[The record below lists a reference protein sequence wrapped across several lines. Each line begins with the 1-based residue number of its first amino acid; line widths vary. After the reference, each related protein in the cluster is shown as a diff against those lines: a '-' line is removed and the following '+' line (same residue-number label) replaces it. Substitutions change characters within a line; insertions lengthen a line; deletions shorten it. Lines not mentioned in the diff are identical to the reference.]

1 MNPDHADVVLLAAGA
16 GTRLGEGRPKA
27 FVELGGEPMFL
38 RSLRTFLHHPAI
50 DQVALV
56 TPEGAEA
63 ALEHA
68 FERLGGEQA
77 ATGRKET
84 GRLLIVRG
92 GERRQDSTYEGLRA
106 LAELGRSDERVVLI
120 HDAARPFVSPELITR
135 CLEAMHLP
143 WGDPPQA
150 RLPGIRAA
158 GAWGDGPA
166 GAIPTLP
173 VQDTLKLVYADR
185 IVMTQPREN
194 LQIAQTPQ
202 AFRLGVILE
211 GHRRA
216 REVGHTQTDD
226 AAMLEW
232 MGIPVRVVE
241 GEGINWK
248 ITVPFDL
255 HQAERWIARYDGVE
269 PQ

>member
-50 DQVALV
+50 DRVALV
-56 TPEGAEA
+56 TP
-63 ALEHA
+63 
-68 FERLGGEQA
+68 RGGEDA
-77 ATGRKET
+77 LARACEHLGEGPPDA

-106 LAELGRSDERVVLI
+106 LAESGSRDDRVVLI
-120 HDAARPFVSPELITR
+120 HDAARPFASPELISR
-135 CLEAMHLP
+135 CLEAMYLP
-143 WGDPPQA
+143 WGEPPQA

-166 GAIPTLP
+166 GVIPTLP

-185 IVMTQPREN
+185 VVMTQPREN

-202 AFRLGVILE
+202 AFRLGVILD

-216 REVGHTQTDD
+216 REVGHTLTDD

-255 HQAERWIARYDGVE
+255 LQAERWIRRHDSGE